1 MSCETWVGAGFGEV
15 LVDAMR
21 RDDPEDVVR
30 TNACNHWLPATVR
43 LAIRCESGNSEIGII
58 IDSVSSYID
67 AVKRTSH
74 HTCQGVLYMSSL

>member
-1 MSCETWVGAGFGEV
+1 MSNRLHTNYHLCRVLIKKMNCETWVGAGFGEV

-43 LAIRCESGNSEIGII
+43 LAIGDIHMH
-58 IDSVSSYID
+58 
-67 AVKRTSH
+67 TS
-74 HTCQGVLYMSSL
+74 